1 MTENRNPYG
10 NCCCIDE
17 DKCGPY
23 QHHTKPNDGIF
34 HIHELDYV
42 KSYLVQLKVKVYSFI
57 DFTQNSVSYS
67 DKKSYLSWGAKKC
80 FQICDVTM
88 KKTLVAN
95 KFTINIYFCWLFY
108 LFNYLFSFVLLV
120 VLSQKWLSDQLLSL
134 KRY

>member
-1 MTENRNPYG
+1 MEIIVALMKTNV
-10 NCCCIDE
+10 D
-17 DKCGPY
+17 PY
-23 QHHTKPNDGIF
+23 QHHTKPNDGSF

-67 DKKSYLSWGAKKC
+67 DKKSYVSFGAKMC

-95 KFTINIYFCWLFY
+95 KFTINIYFCLLFY